1 MATDRYGI
9 SQRINE
15 RLGVAGYPG
24 GGVEAPDSASWD
36 FALGNLKF
44 LYATSDQDP
53 YLRETAEFRRERI
66 DTATNPGEQSLDS
79 GYWVRS
85 QESWHYGGGLR
96 NAEPLE
102 ITAAE
107 YRFRFQDS
115 GGIDPWTA
123 GKLTLLNDTERIV
136 KDPDSFSLLGTPDGV
151 VLYNAAGVKLLDD
164 DGGEEWVYANTT
176 IHSLTTDGD
185 NFYAGTT
192 DGKVIKGDLETGA
205 AAEMHNFTASEAV
218 LVRWVKGRIIACVGN
233 AVYEGA
239 GDVWTEADPG
249 ASLPERWVWKDIA
262 EGPIAIYLTGNA
274 GVQSSIYK
282 IEVTIEEGA
291 VTLSPLLLVAEMP
304 RGELVNT
311 IYSYVGAFLAVGTSS
326 GVRVASMQQNG
337 TLDIGPIVRQ
347 SDSGVH
353 DFVAYGS
360 YLYAAVGEDGSAGA
374 RVKAPG
380 LVRLNLGQQ
389 LNNQPLM
396 FAHANDLTAPGAMAS
411 CTSVTTRNG
420 KLVMGMEGDG
430 VYRQSDL
437 YVSEG
442 WLETGRIRL
451 GTTEKKT
458 FRDLRL
464 LGVPEMAGSA
474 VGYAEPETDRFS
486 LANWNPVIAIGGE
499 RYDRTGKISGNPN
512 EPATSLYVAIQLL
525 PSEDRTQSPVIQSH
539 QLRAIPSPERTR
551 LLRIPVLMQDTETDK
566 AGQVLGYEG
575 YAWDRV
581 QLLEALEQEYAL
593 TPYHDFTTGE
603 KVNVYIERVTWR
615 RTTPPHHNAGNA
627 GGVAT
632 ILARIV

>member
-1 MATDRYGI
+1 MATDLYAI

-24 GGVEAPDSASWD
+24 GSVDAPDSASWD

-53 YLRETAEFRRERI
+53 YLRETSEFRRERI

-107 YRFRFQDS
+107 YRFRYQDS
-115 GGIDPWTA
+115 GGVDPWIA

-136 KDPDSFSLLGTPDGV
+136 KDPESFSLLGTTEGV
-151 VLYNAAGVKLLDD
+151 VLYNAAGVTLLDD
-164 DGGEEWVYANTT
+164 DGGEVWSYANTT
-176 IHSLTTDGD
+176 IYSLTTDGD
-185 NFYAGTT
+185 NFYAGTI
-192 DGKVIKGDLETGA
+192 DGKIIKGDLETGA
-205 AAEMHNFTASEAV
+205 AAEVHDFAKAENV

-239 GDVWTEADPG
+239 GDVWNEIDSG
-249 ASLPERWVWKDIA
+249 ATLPDEFTWKDVA
-262 EGPIAIYLTGNA
+262 EGPVAIYLAGHA

-282 IEVTIEEGA
+282 IEVTVAEG
-291 VTLSPLLLVAEMP
+291 VVELSPLILVAEMP

-311 IYSYVGAFLAVGTSS
+311 MYSYVGAFLAIGTSD
-326 GVRVASMQQNG
+326 GARIAGMQANG
-337 TLDIGPIVRQ
+337 TLDVGPIVRQ
-347 SDSGVH
+347 SESGVH

-380 LVRLNLGQQ
+380 LVRMNLGQT
-389 LNNQPLM
+389 LNDQPLM
-396 FAHANDLTAPGAMAS
+396 FAHANDLTAPGTMAS

-437 YVSEG
+437 YVKEG

-464 LGVPEMAGSA
+464 LGEPGMQGGV
-474 VGYAEPETDRFS
+474 VGYTERETDRFS
-486 LANWNPVIAIGGE
+486 PAGWNPVVAIGGE
-499 RYDRTGKISGNPN
+499 RYDRTGKISSNPN
-512 EPATSLYVAIQLL
+512 EPSTSLYVAIQLL
-525 PSEDRTQSPVIQSH
+525 ATEDQTMAPVVQSY

-566 AGQVLGYEG
+566 TGQVLGYDG

-615 RTTPPHHNAGNA
+615 RTTPPKHNSGNA